1 MHRRFRRS
9 GEQIGRDRLE
19 VGGHLVLLGYSASL
33 GFPRWFLLGRSL
45 LSALQL
51 LLPPTERVNEMFVLF
66 PLLLWTKLSYCNFD
80 NDL

>member
-51 LLPPTERVNEMFVLF
+51 LLPPEGRVNEMLVIIF
-66 PLLLWTKLSYCNFD
+66 PTVW
-80 NDL
+80 DLIAIL